1 MDINKNII
9 NLIKRNDT
17 KFKNIKFM
25 QDEKLKKEFFTS
37 LKNYEFKLTEQSA
50 YEIALW
56 IESNEKHLFAS
67 SQNNFTKYNLGD
79 TECRYLRRYADA

>member
-50 YEIALW
+50 Y
-56 IESNEKHLFAS
+56 
-67 SQNNFTKYNLGD
+67 
-79 TECRYLRRYADA
+79 

>member
-17 KFKNIKFM
+17 KFM

-50 YEIALW
+50 YEMAL
-56 IESNEKHLFAS
+56 
-67 SQNNFTKYNLGD
+67 
-79 TECRYLRRYADA
+79 